1 MIGVYSVMTMMN
13 KVYCLYLNN
22 RLYAHSQFQDR
33 VNSFLEER
41 NSSKFKLKEFKVGD
55 IKKLPLSSELTTMIL
70 NDGEK
75 SFSVVVTYEENKK
88 FNESFE
94 TIIRFYERYLCVFR
108 QQNWLDENIK
118 KLLIDILDITTDTEI
133 CVSADLH
140 INEIRLFTELFSKTL

>member
-22 RLYAHSQFQDR
+22 RLYAHSHFQDR

-41 NSSKFKLKEFKVGD
+41 NSSKFKLKEFKVDD
-55 IKKLPLSSELTTMIL
+55 IKKLPLSNELTTMIL

-75 SFSVVVTYEENKK
+75 SFSVVVTCEENKK

-94 TIIRFYERYLCVFR
+94 TIVRFYERYLCVFR

-118 KLLIDILDITTDTEI
+118 NLLIDILDITTDSEI

-140 INEIRLFTELFSKTL
+140 INEIRLFTELFGNTL

>member
-22 RLYAHSQFQDR
+22 RLYAHSKFQNR

-55 IKKLPLSSELTTMIL
+55 IKKLPLSSQLTTMIL

-94 TIIRFYERYLCVFR
+94 TIVRFYERYLCVFR
-108 QQNWLDENIK
+108 QQKWLDENIK

-140 INEIRLFTELFSKTL
+140 INEIRLFTELFDNTL

>member
-1 MIGVYSVMTMMN
+1 MTMMN

-22 RLYAHSQFQDR
+22 RLYAHSQFQNR
-33 VNSFLEER
+33 INSFLEER

-55 IKKLPLSSELTTMIL
+55 IKKLPLSSQLTTMIL

-94 TIIRFYERYLCVFR
+94 TIVRFYERYLCIFR

-118 KLLIDILDITTDTEI
+118 KLLIDILDITTDSEI

-140 INEIRLFTELFSKTL
+140 INEIRLFTELFGNTL

>member
-1 MIGVYSVMTMMN
+1 MTMMN

>member
-1 MIGVYSVMTMMN
+1 MTMMN

-22 RLYAHSQFQDR
+22 RLYAHSQFQNR
-33 VNSFLEER
+33 INSFLEER

-55 IKKLPLSSELTTMIL
+55 IKKLPLSSQLTTMIL

-75 SFSVVVTYEENKK
+75 SFYVVVTYEENKK

-94 TIIRFYERYLCVFR
+94 TIVRFYERYLCIFR

-118 KLLIDILDITTDTEI
+118 KLLIDILDITTDSEI

-140 INEIRLFTELFSKTL
+140 INEIRLFTELFGNTL

>member
-1 MIGVYSVMTMMN
+1 MIGVYSEMTMMN

-22 RLYAHSQFQDR
+22 RLYAYSHFQDM

-41 NSSKFKLKEFKVGD
+41 DSSKFKLKEFKVDD
-55 IKKLPLSSELTTMIL
+55 IKKLPISSKLTTMIL

-75 SFSVVVTYEENKK
+75 YFSIVVTYEENKK

-94 TIIRFYERYLCVFR
+94 TIIRFYERYLWIFHHQKWINDDIR
-108 QQNWLDENIK
+108 
-118 KLLIDILDITTDTEI
+118 KLLNDILDITTDSES

-140 INEIRLFTELFSKTL
+140 INEIRLFTELFSNTL

>member
-22 RLYAHSQFQDR
+22 RLYAHSQFQNR
-33 VNSFLEER
+33 INSFLEER

-55 IKKLPLSSELTTMIL
+55 IKKLPLSSQLTTMIL

-94 TIIRFYERYLCVFR
+94 TIVRFYERYLCIFR

-118 KLLIDILDITTDTEI
+118 KLLIDILDITTDSEI

-140 INEIRLFTELFSKTL
+140 INEIRLFTELFGNTL